1 MSYNDNGP
9 IIKAISAIVA
19 SALTAGIVCAVQGCN
34 DIENNAAIVLQ
45 SEENNTDNK
54 KKFKAGEHIISTNI
68 DLDKNKICQIPYHDG
83 YRLNG
88 ISIDSDASIAI
99 YTNIEDVWCVSQG
112 KDENN
117 NDVFNEFG
125 ELDFYKESTD
135 YFEVGE
141 HTLAIPISNPSK
153 NNLQYKFQEGYEVI
167 DVAAYVSGKYETFG
181 CGYIIYANT
190 VEINCDSNNKDNFN
204 EFGEAISNQ
213 KVKKLR

>member
-1 MSYNDNGP
+1 MSYNDDSP
-9 IIKAISAIVA
+9 FVKAIGTIIAT
-19 SALTAGIVCAVQGCN
+19 ALTAGIVCAAQGC
-34 DIENNAAIVLQ
+34 DHIENDAAIILK
-45 SEENNTDNK
+45 SEENNSDNK
-54 KKFKAGEHIISTNI
+54 RKFKIGEHIISTSI
-68 DLDKNKICQIPYHDG
+68 ELDKNEICQIPYHEG
-83 YRLNG
+83 YRLQG
-88 ISIDSDASIAI
+88 ISIDSDDYIAI
-99 YTNIEDVWCVSQG
+99 YTNVEDVWCVSQG
-112 KDENN
+112 KDEYN

-125 ELDFYKESTD
+125 QLDYYKAPTD
-135 YFEVGE
+135 YFEIGE
-141 HTLAIPISNPSK
+141 HTLAFPISNPSK